1 MHKKLNLNQR
11 LQKLITHIFYL
22 RSLLAD
28 IIQPQDVK
36 ALCSVLVAVS
46 EEAAKT
52 STEKRLENQT
62 ETSLASSAQDNNNGT
77 EVEKAVSG
85 NEAGA
90 DESNSDGSKGKS
102 LSPETLALMC
112 DEQDTMLMVAAS
124 SNCSVEPPNGQD
136 QGYAEQEK
144 IVLTKF
150 RDCLNRIISYA
161 ELKGLLHLFSHYGQ
175 TEDSRSKS

>member
-1 MHKKLNLNQR
+1 M
-11 LQKLITHIFYL
+11 
-22 RSLLAD
+22 AD

-52 STEKRLENQT
+52 STEKRLEDQS
-62 ETSLASSAQDNNNGT
+62 ETSLASSAQDNNNGA
-77 EVEKAVSG
+77 EIEKAVSG
-85 NEAGA
+85 NEPGA
-90 DESNSDGSKGKS
+90 EESSSDGSKGKS

-124 SNCSVEPPNGQD
+124 SNCSVEPPKGQELV
-136 QGYAEQEK
+136 YAEQEK

-161 ELKGLLHLFSHYGQ
+161 ELKGLNIFSHYCQ
-175 TEDSRSKS
+175 TEYSHSKSYFCFFSLLQNQSVLCQGWI

>member
-1 MHKKLNLNQR
+1 M
-11 LQKLITHIFYL
+11 
-22 RSLLAD
+22 AD

-46 EEAAKT
+46 EVAAKT
-52 STEKRLENQT
+52 STEKRLEDQS
-62 ETSLASSAQDNNNGT
+62 ETSLASSAQDNNNGA
-77 EVEKAVSG
+77 EIEKAVSG
-85 NEAGA
+85 NEPGA
-90 DESNSDGSKGKS
+90 EESSSDGSKGKS

-124 SNCSVEPPNGQD
+124 SNCSVEPPKGQELV
-136 QGYAEQEK
+136 YAEQEK

-161 ELKGLLHLFSHYGQ
+161 ELKGLHLFSQYGQ
-175 TEDSRSKS
+175 TESSHV